1 MTLWRMLS
9 SPPER
14 LWPEAV
20 VHHGARVLML
30 AGLALLVTVGFPP
43 NPRVADV
50 SGYEAGVVATEDLI
64 AEVEFAVPKSA
75 AELERDRAAAVAAV
89 PMIYRYRPEAGDSTA
104 DALNRFFATVEDT
117 LGADLAALDSVLAA
131 ENIAATPALVEM
143 LRDAAVREEV
153 LRAALRAA
161 RELIPA
167 GVVDA
172 TTRDNLGDRITVLD
186 EGGER
191 FVSAVELLT
200 ATDLYNR
207 SAALLP
213 EDASP
218 EATEI
223 LRLLLIRFREFSYVP
238 NQQATAARRT
248 AARQSVATTR
258 GNVLTG
264 EAILRAN
271 QQVTDED
278 LVRLRAYEEQLRT
291 LGLLGATA
299 TGFLPSLGA
308 YLLQVLLLG
317 MLWIVLWA
325 YRGEVYTNFRW
336 MTLLALLLA
345 TYFASA
351 IVISRVAIFPPELL
365 PIAFVTLS
373 VAVVWDG
380 RLALMLA
387 LVLAV
392 VTASLTPFQGA
403 DVMVTTM
410 VGGGA
415 AALAVGVVRRRSQS
429 WTFIAVIAGS
439 YAFVTLSLWLSRMQ
453 PSAGV
458 LPSIGWTTG
467 NAIVS
472 AGLAL
477 LFVPAF
483 EWFTGITTD
492 QTLLEFA
499 DPNRTLLKRLSMEAP
514 GTYAHTVNVAN
525 LAEAAG
531 TAIGANGL
539 LCRVGTYYHDVGKV
553 LEPQYF
559 IENQHGGVNPH
570 DRLDPAIS
578 AAILR
583 RHVVEGL
590 RLARQEKLPRPSRPS
605 SPNTMEPSASATSTA
620 RRSSRPAKR
629 MWTKASSTTR
639 DRSRSPGRRRWCSWQ
654 IPWSRPRAPCAIPPR
669 NASEPWSTRSWT
681 AGLPMASWTRLRSP
695 SRRSRSSRN
704 SSRRCSKRCTTAAST
719 IPKRRISARL
729 AGMNPPRQATTGTNP
744 PRPTTMATDPTRPT
758 AKETGPRPGRTR
770 PPPRPD
776 AAPGT
781 VTGPEVLV
789 DVDSR
794 AAAES
799 AISARGRADLAR
811 AVRTTLSDDGTMNG
825 EVSLTLVG
833 DDRIRALNRDYLGR
847 DRVTDVI
854 SFALHGPDE
863 PLLADIYIGYPQAL
877 RQAAELGLS
886 AHEELVRLAIH
897 GTLHALGYDH
907 PAEDRFASAFFLRQ
921 EALVKRVLAAG
932 DGCRENSRASSNPPS
947 SNPP

>member
-9 SPPER
+9 SPPGR

-20 VHHGARVLML
+20 VHHGARVVML

-75 AELERDRAAAVAAV
+75 TELERDRAAAVAAV
-89 PMIYRYRPEAGDSTA
+89 PMIYRHRPEAGDSTA
-104 DALNRFFATVEDT
+104 EALDRFFATVEET
-117 LGADLAALDSVLAA
+117 LEGDSVALDSVLAA
-131 ENIAATPALVEM
+131 ENIAATPVLVEM
-143 LRDAAVREEV
+143 LRDAAVREAV
-153 LRAALRAA
+153 HQAALRAA

-167 GVVDA
+167 GAVDA
-172 TTRDNLGDRITVLD
+172 TTRDYLGDRITVLD

-191 FVSAVELLT
+191 FVSAAELLT

-207 SAALLP
+207 SAELLP
-213 EDASP
+213 RDASP
-218 EATEI
+218 EANEI
-223 LRLLLIRFREFSYVP
+223 LRLLLIRFREFSYLP
-238 NQQATAARRT
+238 NQEATAARRT

-271 QQVTDED
+271 QQVTEED

-308 YLLQVLLLG
+308 YLLHGLLLG

-325 YRGEVYTNFRW
+325 YRGEVYSNFRW
-336 MTLLALLLA
+336 MTLLTLLLA

-380 RLALMLA
+380 RLALLLA

-392 VTASLTPFQGA
+392 VTASLAPFQGA

-415 AALAVGVVRRRSQS
+415 AALGVRVVRRRSQS
-429 WTFIAVIAGS
+429 WTFIAVIAAS

-458 LPSIGWTTG
+458 LSSIGWTTG

-514 GTYAHTVNVAN
+514 GTYAHTINVAN

-570 DRLDPAIS
+570 DRLEPAIS

-590 RLARQEKLPRPSRPS
+590 RLARQEKLP
-605 SPNTMEPSASATSTA
+605 
-620 RRSSRPAKR
+620 
-629 MWTKASSTTR
+629 
-639 DRSRSPGRRRWCSWQ
+639 
-654 IPWSRPRAPCAIPPR
+654 
-669 NASEPWSTRSWT
+669 
-681 AGLPMASWTRLRSP
+681 
-695 SRRSRSSRN
+695 
-704 SSRRCSKRCTTAAST
+704 AA
-719 IPKRRISARL
+719 ISAFIAEHHGTQRIGYFYGKALEQAGEENVDATEFHYAGPKPQSRETAVVLL
-729 AGMNPPRQATTGTNP
+729 A
-744 PRPTTMATDPTRPT
+744 DPVES
-758 AKETGPRPGRTR
+758 AARTLR
-770 PPPRPD
+770 DPSPERIRAMID
-776 AAPGT
+776 AI
-781 VTGPEVLV
+781 
-789 DVDSR
+789 VDSR
-794 AAAES
+794 VAEGQLDETPLTFAQVSLVKEQFATVLEAMYHRRIDYPETEHISKARESVDAPPDEAAE
-799 AISARGRADLAR
+799 APANVDPAGNAERPR
-811 AVRTTLSDDGTMNG
+811 DDGK
-825 EVSLTLVG
+825 
-833 DDRIRALNRDYLGR
+833 
-847 DRVTDVI
+847 
-854 SFALHGPDE
+854 GP
-863 PLLADIYIGYPQAL
+863 
-877 RQAAELGLS
+877 
-886 AHEELVRLAIH
+886 
-897 GTLHALGYDH
+897 
-907 PAEDRFASAFFLRQ
+907 ASAD
-921 EALVKRVLAAG
+921 G
-932 DGCRENSRASSNPPS
+932 DGDRTASGADPAARS
-947 SNPP
+947 STS

>member
-9 SPPER
+9 SPPGR

-20 VHHGARVLML
+20 VHHGARVVML
-30 AGLALLVTVGFPP
+30 GGLALMVTVGFPP

-117 LGADLAALDSVLAA
+117 VGADPPALDSVLAA

-153 LRAALRAA
+153 LRAGVRAA

-172 TTRDNLGDRITVLD
+172 TTRDYLGDRITVLD
-186 EGGER
+186 ETGER
-191 FVSAVELLT
+191 FVSAAELLT

-238 NQQATAARRT
+238 NQEATAARRT

-380 RLALMLA
+380 RLALTLA

-403 DVMVTTM
+403 GVMVTTM

-415 AALAVGVVRRRSQS
+415 AALGVGVVRRRSQS
-429 WTFIAVIAGS
+429 WTFIAIIAAS

-458 LPSIGWTTG
+458 LSSIGWTTG

-583 RHVVEGL
+583 RHVTEGL
-590 RLARQEKLPRPSRPS
+590 RLARQEKLPAAISAFIAEHHGTQRIGYFYGKALEQAGEENVDASEFHYAGPKPQSTETAVVLLADPVESAARTLRDPTPERIRAMIDAIVDSRVAEGQLDEAPLTFAQVS
-605 SPNTMEPSASATSTA
+605 LVKEQFAKVLEAMYHRRIDYPETAHISKARDDGEAAGDEPSEAAA
-620 RRSSRPAKR
+620 NGDPA
-629 MWTKASSTTR
+629 
-639 DRSRSPGRRRWCSWQ
+639 G
-654 IPWSRPRAPCAIPPR
+654 
-669 NASEPWSTRSWT
+669 
-681 AGLPMASWTRLRSP
+681 
-695 SRRSRSSRN
+695 
-704 SSRRCSKRCTTAAST
+704 
-719 IPKRRISARL
+719 
-729 AGMNPPRQATTGTNP
+729 
-744 PRPTTMATDPTRPT
+744 
-758 AKETGPRPGRTR
+758 
-770 PPPRPD
+770 D
-776 AAPGT
+776 AAP
-781 VTGPEVLV
+781 
-789 DVDSR
+789 S
-794 AAAES
+794 
-799 AISARGRADLAR
+799 
-811 AVRTTLSDDGTMNG
+811 
-825 EVSLTLVG
+825 
-833 DDRIRALNRDYLGR
+833 
-847 DRVTDVI
+847 
-854 SFALHGPDE
+854 
-863 PLLADIYIGYPQAL
+863 
-877 RQAAELGLS
+877 
-886 AHEELVRLAIH
+886 
-897 GTLHALGYDH
+897 
-907 PAEDRFASAFFLRQ
+907 
-921 EALVKRVLAAG
+921 
-932 DGCRENSRASSNPPS
+932 PS
-947 SNPP
+947 SSP

>member
-1 MTLWRMLS
+1 MLS

-14 LWPEAV
+14 LWPEAA
-20 VHHGARVLML
+20 VHHGARVVML
-30 AGLALLVTVGFPP
+30 GGLALMVTVGFPP

-64 AEVEFAVPKSA
+64 AEVAFAVPKSA

-89 PMIYRYRPEAGDSTA
+89 PMIYRYRPQAGDSTA
-104 DALNRFFATVEDT
+104 DALNGFFATVEET
-117 LGADLAALDSVLAA
+117 VGADPAALDSVLAD
-131 ENIAATPALVEM
+131 ENIAAAPALVEM
-143 LRDAAVREEV
+143 LQDTTVREEV

-172 TTRDNLGDRITVLD
+172 TTRDFLGDRITVLD

-191 FVSAVELLT
+191 FVSAAELLT

-207 SAALLP
+207 SAELLP

-248 AARQSVATTR
+248 AARQSVGTTR

-271 QQVTDED
+271 QQVTEED
-278 LVRLRAYEEQLRT
+278 LVRVRAYEEQLRT

-403 DVMVTTM
+403 EVMVTTM

-514 GTYAHTVNVAN
+514 GTYAHTINVAN

-559 IENQHGGVNPH
+559 IENQHGGANPH

-590 RLARQEKLPRPSRPS
+590 RLARQEKLPAAISAFIAEHHGTQRIGYFYGKALEQAGEENVDPTEFHYAGPKPQSKETAVVFLADPVESAARTLRDPTPERIRAMIDAIVDSRVADGQLDEAPLTFAQVSLVKEQFAKVLEAMYHRRIDYPETAHISKARGGVDAAGVEAAEAVANGDEAAEAATNGDEAAEAAANGDPAGDAAPSPPS
-605 SPNTMEPSASATSTA
+605 SP
-620 RRSSRPAKR
+620 
-629 MWTKASSTTR
+629 
-639 DRSRSPGRRRWCSWQ
+639 
-654 IPWSRPRAPCAIPPR
+654 
-669 NASEPWSTRSWT
+669 
-681 AGLPMASWTRLRSP
+681 
-695 SRRSRSSRN
+695 
-704 SSRRCSKRCTTAAST
+704 
-719 IPKRRISARL
+719 
-729 AGMNPPRQATTGTNP
+729 
-744 PRPTTMATDPTRPT
+744 
-758 AKETGPRPGRTR
+758 
-770 PPPRPD
+770 
-776 AAPGT
+776 
-781 VTGPEVLV
+781 
-789 DVDSR
+789 
-794 AAAES
+794 
-799 AISARGRADLAR
+799 
-811 AVRTTLSDDGTMNG
+811 
-825 EVSLTLVG
+825 
-833 DDRIRALNRDYLGR
+833 
-847 DRVTDVI
+847 
-854 SFALHGPDE
+854 
-863 PLLADIYIGYPQAL
+863 
-877 RQAAELGLS
+877 
-886 AHEELVRLAIH
+886 
-897 GTLHALGYDH
+897 
-907 PAEDRFASAFFLRQ
+907 
-921 EALVKRVLAAG
+921 
-932 DGCRENSRASSNPPS
+932 
-947 SNPP
+947 